1 MDENLDTGQTARLTN
16 TGSGTKSLLVLFG
29 IAGYCFVYGSDDD
42 RRNIRVTNGH
52 CHSGESH
59 LNSE

>member
-1 MDENLDTGQTARLTN
+1 MDENLDTDQTARLTN
-16 TGSGTKSLLVLFG
+16 TGTDTRSLLVLFG
-29 IAGYCFVYGSDDD
+29 IAGYCFVYRSADD
-42 RRNIRVTNGH
+42 RRNIRVTKGH

>member
-1 MDENLDTGQTARLTN
+1 
-16 TGSGTKSLLVLFG
+16 
-29 IAGYCFVYGSDDD
+29 VYRSADD
-42 RRNIRVTNGH
+42 RRNIRVTKGH